1 MLNIRAWCIIST
13 KNPAFLVIV
22 TSHQRVPR
30 HGPVPP
36 TGRLVG
42 GTVSRR
48 NTRNSRINSI
58 RGWQRVMLYALLYWR
73 TPLIYRRTRSRAP
86 RAGNISSEE
95 RGPIICSSSV
105 PIVPL
110 KNTFLAR
117 RGKEKTEQRNRA
129 RLYRP
134 ETNNKNWSV
143 DRARGE
149 CARFLRHGSRLT
161 R

>member
-36 TGRLVG
+36 TGCLVG

-86 RAGNISSEE
+86 RAGNISSVARNAGRSSALLPFRSSLLKILSSRDEE
-95 RGPIICSSSV
+95 KRKRSNETELVSIDQRRTIRIGASI
-105 PIVPL
+105 
-110 KNTFLAR
+110 AR
-117 RGKEKTEQRNRA
+117 EENARA
-129 RLYRP
+129 
-134 ETNNKNWSV
+134 SFAMGV
-143 DRARGE
+143 V
-149 CARFLRHGSRLT
+149 
-161 R
+161 